1 MIIFSRKNPFTLA
14 SCFTEHDVSCYL
26 FLLQRELYTRK
37 RKYTLENVSE
47 VQSLVPRRKW
57 WIQRRENTPTAEKET
72 TTRS

>member
-1 MIIFSRKNPFTLA
+1 MIILLEKYLFTLVP
-14 SCFTEHDVSCYL
+14 SFTEHDVSCYL